1 MLRLRTLGGL
11 ALECDGTRLESVAGR
26 RRALALLAQMAVAG
40 PRGVSRARLVHRL
53 WPDSDEDKARNVLAQ
68 TLHKLKREIGGA
80 EIVTGTNEL
89 RLDDALISSDVG
101 EFERHA
107 SAGLLERA
115 ARVYD
120 GPFLDGFYVN
130 GADEFERWAED
141 ERSRLARLAGETFEA
156 LAHQADRAGDVGTA
170 VTWWR
175 RLTTLDPLATR
186 ATLGLMAALAASG
199 DTADSLRVGS
209 VYQALVR
216 NELGAA
222 PDPAVERLANEIRS
236 GALAPPRTPVSSR
249 QEPTPAVE
257 PAPSREPNEPD
268 SLSVEISP
276 VASRWRGRRFWYVG
290 VGAAAV
296 AAAAYASLGR
306 TPSAEAPS
314 PPPATIPVVGSI
326 AVLPLVN
333 LDRSTADDYFTDG
346 VAEEIATTLARVPG
360 LRVAAY
366 TSALAFKGVSADAP
380 HMASALG
387 VQTLLEGSVRRTGSR
402 ARIALRL
409 VNGFDGFPLM
419 SADYDWDVDKPL
431 ALQQTVAGA
440 VADSLRVSLP
450 RLGQLPGPRTTA
462 DPLAH
467 DLYLRGRFEWNKRTP
482 AGLSQAVT
490 YFRQAVARDT
500 TYAAGY
506 AGLADALVGLSM
518 YSSSP
523 DLIPQAEAASRRAI
537 RADPS
542 LGEAHVSLAMVRD
555 IQGDGRAAERE
566 YELAVALN
574 PSYAPAHH
582 WHAFEL
588 EARGQHAEAMDEIRA
603 AYALD
608 PLSPTIG
615 NAYGAFL
622 YLDRDW
628 QHAITVLELALSRAS
643 DPFPIVL
650 NLAATLTASGRDTAA
665 ITVLGRLPPE
675 DLDRPEPRAAL
686 AIATWRAGNRDS
698 AQAIIRRLT
707 RDGATRTN
715 ALLMASVYAQTGDA
729 DAAFA
734 SLARVDWRRDQVLN
748 LRAEP
753 LLDPL
758 RRDSRFVR
766 LLERVASR

>member
-11 ALECDGTRLESVAGR
+11 ALECDGARLESVAGR
-26 RRALALLAQMAVAG
+26 RRALALLAQLAVAG
-40 PRGVSRARLVHRL
+40 PRGVSRAKLVHRL
-53 WPDSDEDKARNVLAQ
+53 WPDSDEEKARNVLAQ
-68 TLHKLKREIGGA
+68 TLHKLKRDLAGA
-80 EIVTGTNEL
+80 EIVTGASEL

-101 EFERHA
+101 EFERH
-107 SAGLLERA
+107 SAAGQLDQA
-115 ARVYD
+115 GRVYD

-141 ERSRLARLAGETFEA
+141 ERSRLARLAAEVFEA
-156 LAHQADRAGDVGTA
+156 LAQQADRAGEVATA
-170 VTWWR
+170 VAWWR
-175 RLTTLDPLATR
+175 RLAALDPLATR
-186 ATLGLMAALAASG
+186 ATLGLMTALATSG

-209 VYQALVR
+209 LYQSLVR
-216 NELGAA
+216 NELGAP
-222 PDPAVERLANEIRS
+222 PDPAVERLTSEIRS
-236 GALAPPRTPVSSR
+236 GVLAPLRRPVGSR
-249 QEPTPAVE
+249 HEPTLAVE
-257 PAPSREPNEPD
+257 RAPPGEPNEYDDLPVD
-268 SLSVEISP
+268 ISLV
-276 VASRWRGRRFWYVG
+276 VSRGRGRRFWYVG
-290 VGAAAV
+290 VGAAVV
-296 AAAAYASLGR
+296 AATTYASIGR
-306 TPSAEAPS
+306 TPAEAP
-314 PPPATIPVVGSI
+314 PPTPATVSAVGSL

-333 LDRSTADDYFTDG
+333 LDRSTADDYFADG
-346 VAEEIATTLARVPG
+346 VAEELAMTLSRVPG
-360 LRVAAY
+360 LRVAAH
-366 TSALAFKGVSADAP
+366 TSAFAFKGVSADAA

-387 VQTLLEGSVRRTGSR
+387 VQTLLEGSVRRTGR
-402 ARIALRL
+402 HARIALRL

-419 SADYDWDVDKPL
+419 SADYEWDVDQPL
-431 ALQQTVAGA
+431 ALQQTVAAA
-440 VADSLRVSLP
+440 VADSLPVSLP
-450 RLGQLPGPRTTA
+450 RLGRLPGPRSTA

-523 DLIPQAEAASRRAI
+523 DLVPQAEIASHRAI

-542 LGEAHVSLAMVRD
+542 LGEAHVSLAMILD
-555 IQGDGRAAERE
+555 IRGDGPAAERE
-566 YELAVALN
+566 YALAVALN

-588 EARGQHAEAMDEIRA
+588 EARGHHAEAMDEIRA

-628 QHAITVLELALSRAS
+628 QRAITVLELALSRAS

-650 NLAATLTASGRDTAA
+650 NLAAALTVSGRDTAA
-665 ITVLGRLPPE
+665 ITVLRRLPLE
-675 DLDRPEPRAAL
+675 ELDRPEPRAAL
-686 AIATWRAGNRDS
+686 AIAHWRAGYRDS
-698 AQAIIRRLT
+698 AQSIIRRLS
-707 RDGATRTN
+707 RDGVTRTS

-729 DAAFA
+729 DSAFA

-758 RRDSRFVR
+758 RRDPRFVR
-766 LLERVASR
+766 LLDQVASR